1 MLKLIGLS
9 VVTPLALTW
18 VLHIVSNFVMTTLL
32 ISQVTKIRT
41 YGFMFS
47 QHIEIRSILTF
58 KHEFTVYIVS
68 FQKGG
73 LTGPQLLEGG
83 CWERGVDIFQGVAIF
98 TIKII
103 WNI

>member
-9 VVTPLALTW
+9 VVTPLALIW

-83 CWERGVDIFQGVAIF
+83 CWERGGVTFFRGDAIF
-98 TIKII
+98 T
-103 WNI
+103 